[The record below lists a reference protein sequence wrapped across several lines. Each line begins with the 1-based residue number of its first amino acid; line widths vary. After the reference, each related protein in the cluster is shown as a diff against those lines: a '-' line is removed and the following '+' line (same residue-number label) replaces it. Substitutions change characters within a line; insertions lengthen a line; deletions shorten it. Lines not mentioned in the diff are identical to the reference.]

1 MEGRRVAPSG
11 SARPIG
17 GEHGAERHLGELEVE
32 IMRVVWPRG
41 AATVREVLDAL
52 NAARERQVAYTT
64 VMTVMSRLAEKGLL
78 RRQLVG
84 KAHHYEVAQ
93 SEEQFLHAAS
103 RRLIRR
109 LIDDF
114 GEVAIAEFLA
124 ELEDVEPERRRRLR
138 RLASRSRELS
148 E

>member
-1 MEGRRVAPSG
+1 MKVSSSDRPAVAQQ
-11 SARPIG
+11 
-17 GEHGAERHLGELEVE
+17 GAERHLGELEAE

-41 AATVREVLDAL
+41 EATVRDVLEAL

-78 RRQLVG
+78 RRRLVG

-93 SEEQFLHAAS
+93 TEEQFLHAAS
-103 RRLIRR
+103 RRLIRS

-124 ELEDVEPERRRRLR
+124 ELEQVEPERRRRLK
-138 RLASRSRELS
+138 RLASRAHEPS

>member
-1 MEGRRVAPSG
+1 MERPVPSG
-11 SARPIG
+11 EPGPGDRS
-17 GEHGAERHLGELEVE
+17 HTGAERLLGELEAD

-41 AATVREVLDAL
+41 HATVREVLEAL
-52 NAARERQVAYTT
+52 NGERSRQIAYTT

-84 KAHHYEVAQ
+84 KTHHYEVAQ
-93 SEEQFLHAAS
+93 TEQQFLHVAS
-103 RRLIRR
+103 RRMIRS

-124 ELEDVEPERRRRLR
+124 ELDEVDPERRRALR
-138 RLASRSRELS
+138 RLASRIRQPER
-148 E
+148 

>member
-1 MEGRRVAPSG
+1 MTPTLEHRSSSGPS
-11 SARPIG
+11 
-17 GEHGAERHLGELEVE
+17 GAERHLGELEAE
-32 IMRVVWPRG
+32 IMRIVWPRG
-41 AATVREVLDAL
+41 EATVRDVLDAL
-52 NAARERQVAYTT
+52 NSARERQVAYTT

-93 SEEQFLHAAS
+93 TEEQFLHAAS
-103 RRLIRR
+103 RRLIRS
-109 LIDDF
+109 LLDDF

-124 ELEDVEPERRRRLR
+124 ELQQVEPERRRRLK
-138 RLASRSRELS
+138 RLAARSRERA

>member
-1 MEGRRVAPSG
+1 MPMGEVETGE
-11 SARPIG
+11 RP
-17 GEHGAERHLGELEVE
+17 HLAAERLLGELEAD

-41 AATVREVLDAL
+41 HATVREVLDVL
-52 NAARERQVAYTT
+52 NRERPRQVAYTT

-84 KAHHYEVAQ
+84 KTHHYEVAQ
-93 SEEQFLHAAS
+93 TEQQFLHVAS
-103 RRLIRR
+103 RRMIRS

-124 ELEDVEPERRRRLR
+124 ELDEVEPERRRALR
-138 RLASRSRELS
+138 RLASRIRQPER
-148 E
+148 